1 MTLDTIEAERH
12 TNLYVR
18 IAYDG
23 GMTAG
28 GYLYLDDHQAK
39 QLAEDLR
46 SALED
51 TSEDA

>member
-23 GMTAG
+23 GSAECDCTVCRAADGDQKALGEIYMAADYG
-28 GYLYLDDHQAK
+28 GD
-39 QLAEDLR
+39 
-46 SALED
+46 
-51 TSEDA
+51 

>member
-1 MTLDTIEAERH
+1 MTLDNITAERH

-28 GYLYLDDHQAK
+28 GYLYLNDHQAK
-39 QLAEDLR
+39 QLVEDLK
-46 SALED
+46 SSLED
-51 TSEDA
+51 